1 MTPYCHLCNVRKKEA
16 RYTILAVSV
25 ILNFP
30 DIQYLILFQLSIYKV
45 KKNNNYAMKFITKF
59 SAIIFLNP

>member
-16 RYTILAVSV
+16 VSV
-25 ILNFP
+25 IPNFP

>member
-16 RYTILAVSV
+16 VGV

>member
-1 MTPYCHLCNVRKKEA
+1 MTPYCHLCNVRKKE
-16 RYTILAVSV
+16 AVSV

-59 SAIIFLNP
+59 SAINF

>member
-1 MTPYCHLCNVRKKEA
+1 MFAEKEA

-30 DIQYLILFQLSIYKV
+30 DIQYLILFQLLIYKV

-59 SAIIFLNP
+59 SAIFFLNP

>member
-1 MTPYCHLCNVRKKEA
+1 MFAEKEA

-45 KKNNNYAMKFITKF
+45 KKKNNNYAMKFITKF